1 MEKLMKINKN
11 LLFLIFLTLFL
22 VNCSKNE
29 TACKAADVV
38 FTNTTIY
45 TQNQSNP
52 IAESLAFLGNTL
64 VFVGSNLSSQDY
76 QCGEAQVI
84 DLEGDYVFPG
94 FVDSHAHLKGI
105 GRRENSLNLQGIN
118 SLKEMLTAVE
128 IYSNG
133 IEPGEWVIGRG
144 WIEKVWPEKRFPTRY
159 ELDRFSSDKPIML
172 ERADGHA
179 VVVNSLALELAG
191 ISSDSI
197 DPHGGRIEKDTN
209 GKPTGMLIDRAT
221 SLVEKLIPE
230 RTKQEDKR
238 DLKAGIDKNI
248 SLGWTQ
254 VQIAGGTFSDIK
266 ILEEI
271 RDEGNLLQR
280 VYLAVSAGK
289 PAETLLKVGSTL
301 DPTNMLTVRG
311 IKLYADGALG
321 SRGAALIEEYD
332 DQETKGLVIFTKEE
346 TMPVLLEALRKGIQ
360 IQTHAIGDLGNRL
373 TLDWYEEAFDLVRK
387 GERKIADPRWRI
399 EHSQIIR
406 EEDQVRFRDMEIIAS
421 MQPSHAIG
429 DLHFAPSRL
438 GMDRVGNGYP
448 WRNLI
453 DLGVVIA
460 GGSDAPVEIGDPL
473 IEFYAAIERKDLDG
487 FYDEGWHLE
496 QAVSREE
503 ALKMFTIWPSFAAFQ
518 EDIKGTIEVGKLAD
532 LTVFSKDIMQVP
544 PKEILQ
550 AEVIMTVVDGNI
562 VFDPT
567 KKGT

>member
-1 MEKLMKINKN
+1 MKSNKN
-11 LLFLIFLTLFL
+11 FYFNFFL
-22 VNCSKNE
+22 VFLLINCSKNE
-29 TACKAADVV
+29 TSCKLADVV
-38 FTNTTIY
+38 LTNTTIY
-45 TQNQSNP
+45 TLNKSAP
-52 IAESLAFLGNTL
+52 VAKSLAFLDDTL
-64 VFVGSNLSSQDY
+64 VFVGSNELSKDY
-76 QCGEAQVI
+76 QCGEAKII
-84 DLEGDYVFPG
+84 DLEGSFVYPG

-105 GRRENSLNLQGIN
+105 GNRENSLNLQGIN

-133 IEPGEWVIGRG
+133 IKPGEWVVGRG

-159 ELDRFSSDKPIML
+159 ELDRFSPDKPVIL

-191 ISSDSI
+191 ISSESL

-209 GKPTGMLIDRAT
+209 GQPTGMLIDRAT

-238 DLKAGIDKNI
+238 DLKAGIDRNI

-271 RDEGNLLQR
+271 REEGNLLQR
-280 VYLAVSAGK
+280 VYFAVSAGE
-289 PAETLLKVGSTL
+289 PAETLLRIGSTL
-301 DPTNMLTVRG
+301 DPTNMLTIRG

-321 SRGAALIEEYD
+321 SRGAALIEQYD
-332 DQETKGLVIFTKEE
+332 DQETKGLIIFTKEE
-346 TMPVLLEALRKGIQ
+346 TMPVLTEALRKGIQ
-360 IQTHAIGDLGNRL
+360 IQTHAIGDMGNRL
-373 TLDWYEEAFDLVRK
+373 TLDWYEEAFDLVKRE
-387 GERKIADPRWRI
+387 ERQIVDPRWRI
-399 EHSQIIR
+399 EHSQIIT
-406 EEDQVRFRDMEIIAS
+406 EEDQVRFKDMEIIAS

-438 GMDRVGNGYP
+438 GLDRVGNGYP

-473 IEFYAAIERKDLDG
+473 IEFYAAVTRKDLDG
-487 FYDEGWHLE
+487 FYSKGWHLE
-496 QAVSREE
+496 QVVSREE
-503 ALKMFTIWPSFAAFQ
+503 ALKMFTIWPAFAAFQ

-532 LTVFSKDIMQVP
+532 LTVFSKDIMRVP
-544 PKEILQ
+544 EEEIIKTQ
-550 AEVIMTVVDGNI
+550 AVMTIVNGQI
-562 VFDPT
+562 VFEL
-567 KKGT
+567 